1 MKKKVRDSNMELL
14 RITAMLLVL
23 IYHAN
28 FLSFGEPNSIEAR
41 ETPLNVILRDFFNA
55 CSVVC
60 VNLFV
65 FISGWYGIKFK
76 IKKFC
81 EFLFQVSFIVAVTL
95 VFFCNITNH
104 KFDRHDFQSIFL
116 LTDELWFVKA
126 YIILYIFSPAL
137 NYFIDRCS
145 QKQLLSTI
153 IIFFLFQSLYGWA
166 FVVVKWINDGY
177 SPICFFGI
185 YLLAAYIK
193 KYKHFLTSFS
203 AKNDLTIYFVIAS
216 LNSLIAYFTILY
228 GFNAY
233 MWLNSYASPIVILE
247 TIYLSLFFSKLSI
260 KSSVVNWFASSSFAV
275 YLAHCSRNILGEYC
289 NFIRTLSDIYP
300 MLQFVFV
307 LTLFLLIVF
316 MVCIFIDKIRI
327 LLWRRIEYITN
338 L

>member
-76 IKKFC
+76 KKKFC

-126 YIILYIFSPAL
+126 YIILS
-137 NYFIDRCS
+137 
-145 QKQLLSTI
+145 
-153 IIFFLFQSLYGWA
+153 
-166 FVVVKWINDGY
+166 
-177 SPICFFGI
+177 
-185 YLLAAYIK
+185 
-193 KYKHFLTSFS
+193 
-203 AKNDLTIYFVIAS
+203 
-216 LNSLIAYFTILY
+216 
-228 GFNAY
+228 
-233 MWLNSYASPIVILE
+233 
-247 TIYLSLFFSKLSI
+247 
-260 KSSVVNWFASSSFAV
+260 
-275 YLAHCSRNILGEYC
+275 
-289 NFIRTLSDIYP
+289 
-300 MLQFVFV
+300 
-307 LTLFLLIVF
+307 
-316 MVCIFIDKIRI
+316 
-327 LLWRRIEYITN
+327 
-338 L
+338 